1 MILVAY
7 ASKHGATEGIAQ
19 HIARS
24 LNEAGR
30 EADARSVTDVLEFGT
45 LEAVVIGSAVY
56 AGSWRKDAVQFVDA
70 HADEL
75 ARLPVWIFSSGPLGE
90 QVADDEEQPKQLA
103 EIRAP
108 ISPRGH
114 KMFFGALDAGK
125 LSFGERMV
133 VKAVKAPEG
142 DFRNWDEIG
151 SWAKGIVRAL
161 SSG

>member
-19 HIARS
+19 HISRS

-45 LEAVVIGSAVY
+45 PEAVVIGSAVY
-56 AGSWRKDAVQFVDA
+56 AGSWRKEAVEFIDA
-70 HADEL
+70 HAHEL
-75 ARLPVWIFSSGPLGE
+75 ARLPVWLFSSGPLGE

-103 EIRAP
+103 EIRAR

-114 KMFFGALDAGK
+114 KMFFGALDPGK
-125 LSFGERMV
+125 LSFGERML

-142 DFRNWDEIG
+142 DFRDWDEIAR
-151 SWAKGIVRAL
+151 WAKEIAR
-161 SSG
+161 SS

>member
-30 EADARSVTDVLEFGT
+30 EADARSVTDVHEFGAPD
-45 LEAVVIGSAVY
+45 AVVIGSAVY
-56 AGSWRKDAVQFVDA
+56 AGSWRKEAVEFVES

-75 ARLPVWIFSSGPLGE
+75 ARLPVWLFSSGPLGE
-90 QVADDEEQPKQLA
+90 QVADDEEQPRQLA
-103 EIRAP
+103 EIRAR

-125 LSFGERMV
+125 LSFGERMM

-142 DFRNWDEIG
+142 DFRNWDAIRD
-151 SWAKGIVRAL
+151 WADGIAL
-161 SSG
+161 ELD

>member
-30 EADARSVTDVLEFGT
+30 EADARSVTDVHEFGAPD
-45 LEAVVIGSAVY
+45 AVVIGSAVY
-56 AGSWRKDAVQFVDA
+56 AGSWRKEAVEFVES

-75 ARLPVWIFSSGPLGE
+75 ARLPVWLFSSGPLGE
-90 QVADDEEQPKQLA
+90 QVADDEEQPRQLA
-103 EIRAP
+103 EIRAR

-114 KMFFGALDAGK
+114 KMFFGDLDAGK
-125 LSFGERMV
+125 LSFGERMM

-142 DFRNWDEIG
+142 DFRNWDAIRD
-151 SWAKGIVRAL
+151 WADGIAL
-161 SSG
+161 ELD